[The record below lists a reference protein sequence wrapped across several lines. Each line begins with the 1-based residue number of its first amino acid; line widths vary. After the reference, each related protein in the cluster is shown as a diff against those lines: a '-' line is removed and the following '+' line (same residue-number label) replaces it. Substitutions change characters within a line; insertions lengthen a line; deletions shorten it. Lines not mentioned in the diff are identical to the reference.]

1 MGMEV
6 DLAVEAMIMQSFMA
20 DKFFLTFGV
29 EEDNLFKAIKAFKLQ
44 DDPEVRSRIQ
54 ENVKHLPPEVMQRLA
69 S

>member
-44 DDPEVRSRIQ
+44 DDPEVRSRI
-54 ENVKHLPPEVMQRLA
+54 
-69 S
+69 